1 MPSLTS
7 YGRSEWELWLPN
19 ILHREWR
26 YRRDPLRGV
35 KKKGLI
41 CPYPPGIPV
50 LMPGKRI
57 TTEAIGYLQQVTQ
70 AGAMITG
77 CQDASLETILILSKH
92 F

>member
-1 MPSLTS
+1 
-7 YGRSEWELWLPN
+7 
-19 ILHREWR
+19 
-26 YRRDPLRGV
+26 
-35 KKKGLI
+35 
-41 CPYPPGIPV
+41 
-50 LMPGKRI
+50 MPGKRI